1 MKSRQFRLFILLI
14 LFLIL
19 SVLIYFSYI
28 WFQETHN
35 RSPYSVIPDDA
46 IFVLHTNNF
55 SKAWEEST
63 ESDFWKSLKE
73 TERFA
78 EIDQSVTAI
87 DTIIKNNKT
96 VARLLENR
104 PILISAHMTS
114 TYDYKSL
121 ITVDLREV
129 SKIAYLKD
137 FALPVLKAYG
147 YDYSKMTYNK
157 NELIQVSDKDK
168 ATSFYI
174 SFIDNLMIVS
184 FNEKLIK
191 HTLDKK
197 DNATLA
203 DAPKFNE
210 VRNQTSQWSTFR
222 VFFNYNKL
230 EDFIRVYQNP
240 AQYKAI
246 TDGLKY
252 ADFSGFDLNISDHN
266 ILLEGQTSL
275 DIAASDLMK
284 DLNQINPGKP
294 AAFKILPQN
303 TALYLSFTFRD
314 FNNFQNVL
322 EKQYKL
328 QDSLAFNNYK
338 KRVEQINKLLNIN
351 IEDYLTSWIGNEI
364 AFLKLQANQKT
375 KIKNSVLCLQAQ
387 DITQAENKLAEL
399 NEQVRKK
406 LPAGFESKNYHGYPV
421 YYLNINGLFRFFFS
435 DLLSRIDKPY
445 YTFINDYVVFSNNIS
460 DIYRMIDAYI
470 VEETLLFNEEFM
482 DFTSSLNNAAPLSIY
497 VQTPETMKFLYS
509 HANTRTKTQLEKNK
523 EVITAFSRA
532 GIQFIPASGNINTNI
547 AIQHDPYGLYK
558 MNLRQMESATTE
570 LYSITLK
577 SKDFNINIPE
587 KQSKNSTFLKLHYDE
602 SDIVKASGKLKRG
615 TPDGNWRFYYPNG
628 NIEAVVHYD
637 KGTIDGKAY
646 FYYNSN
652 EQNLRC
658 EAQFSDG
665 ELDGLYKEFYKNG
678 KSKATLQFKNNQRH
692 GDADFYYP
700 GGELKIEAKF
710 KRGSKKGKWKYYTPD
725 GKEYDR
731 KYWRSKH

>member
-1 MKSRQFRLFILLI
+1 MKSRQFRLFLLLI
-14 LFLIL
+14 LFLVL

-28 WFQETHN
+28 WFQETQN

-46 IFVLHTNNF
+46 VFVFHTTNF
-55 SKAWEEST
+55 SRGWKEAK
-63 ESDFWKSLKE
+63 ESDFWKSLQK
-73 TERFA
+73 TEKFA
-78 EIDQSVTAI
+78 EINKSAI
-87 DTIIKNNKT
+87 ALDTIISKNKT
-96 VARLLENR
+96 VSRFLENR

-121 ITVDLREV
+121 ITVDLRKI
-129 SKIAYLKD
+129 SKIADIKD

-147 YDYSKMTYNK
+147 YDYNKMNYK
-157 NELIQVSDKDK
+157 NHELIQVNDKDK
-168 ATSFYI
+168 ANSFYF

-191 HTLDKK
+191 HTLDQK
-197 DNATLA
+197 DKSSLSNT
-203 DAPKFNE
+203 PKFNE
-210 VRNQTSQWSTFR
+210 VKNQTSQWSTFR
-222 VFFNYNKL
+222 FFFNYSKL

-246 TDGLKY
+246 TDGLKN
-252 ADFSGFDLNISDHN
+252 ADFSGFDMNISDHN

-284 DLNQINPGKP
+284 ELNQINPGKP

-314 FNNFQNVL
+314 FNNFQTVL

-338 KRVEQINKLLNIN
+338 KRVEQINKLLSIN
-351 IEDYLTSWIGNEI
+351 IEDYLTSWVGNEI
-364 AFLKLQANQKT
+364 AFLKLQPDQET
-375 KIKNSVLCLQAQ
+375 KIKNSVLCMHAK
-387 DITQAENKLAEL
+387 DINQAENKLAEL
-399 NEQVRKK
+399 NTQVRKK
-406 LPAGFESKNYHGYPV
+406 LPAGFEYKNYHGYPV
-421 YYLNINGLFRFFFS
+421 YYLNVNGLFRFFFS

-445 YTFINDYVVFSNNIS
+445 YTFINDYVIFSNNIS

-470 VEETLLFNEEFM
+470 TEETISFNEEFM
-482 DFTSSLNNAAPLSIY
+482 DFTSSLNNKAPLSIY
-497 VQTPETMKFLYS
+497 VQTPETMKFLYA

-558 MNLRQMESATTE
+558 MNLRQMESATTD

-577 SKDFNINIPE
+577 NKDFNLSIPQN
-587 KQSKNSTFLKLHYDE
+587 QSQNSTFFKLHYDDSE
-602 SDIVKASGKLKRG
+602 IVKASGRLKRG
-615 TPDGNWRFYYPNG
+615 TPDGDWRFYYPNG
-628 NIEAVVHYD
+628 NIEAVVHYS
-637 KGTIDGKAY
+637 KGELDGKAY

-658 EAQFSDG
+658 EARFSDG
-665 ELDGLYKEFYKNG
+665 ELDELYKEFYKNG

-700 GGELKIEAKF
+700 DGELKIEAKF

-731 KYWRSKH
+731 KYWRSEH